1 MLMPPAA
8 MQQAGQAAAPSAY
21 EGEPISLN
29 FKDVD
34 LKDFFRFMHEI
45 SGLNFVLD
53 PNVSGVVTI
62 VLDEVPWDQAMAI
75 VMRNNSLDS
84 AVEGNVV
91 RIATLATLLR
101 EEEQQR
107 DLALAIEEAQPR
119 VTVTRTLS
127 YSRAGDMIATLKR
140 FLSSRGDVIADLRT
154 NTLIITDIQDVIT
167 RMDPLIKILDQK
179 SQQVEIEAR
188 VVAASRSFAR
198 DIGSQLA
205 AEYGA
210 KDQRAKRRSAT
221 YRASFSFW
229 AILTLLFVFLGMN
242 KQLDLDGW
250 FTETGRQFAINQ
262 GWYDLRWQIQEPM
275 VVGIALIGVSLL
287 ALLLA
292 ITRSLL
298 PRHTLAFVGTLLL
311 VIFLILKTLSFHH
324 LDNFL
329 DRELASVRLGTIIE
343 WIGMGCV
350 ALCAA
355 KNCWWYKSG
364 FIKPPIN
371 FAEES
376 APYRTG

>member
-1 MLMPPAA
+1 MYQLLGEITTQGWKPGGVHLNAI
-8 MQQAGQAAAPSAY
+8 QVLTVSAY
-21 EGEPISLN
+21 
-29 FKDVD
+29 
-34 LKDFFRFMHEI
+34 
-45 SGLNFVLD
+45 
-53 PNVSGVVTI
+53 
-62 VLDEVPWDQAMAI
+62 
-75 VMRNNSLDS
+75 
-84 AVEGNVV
+84 
-91 RIATLATLLR
+91 LLV
-101 EEEQQR
+101 
-107 DLALAIEEAQPR
+107 ALICAWALR
-119 VTVTRTLS
+119 V
-127 YSRAGDMIATLKR
+127 
-140 FLSSRGDVIADLRT
+140 
-154 NTLIITDIQDVIT
+154 
-167 RMDPLIKILDQK
+167 
-179 SQQVEIEAR
+179 AR
-188 VVAASRSFAR
+188 
-198 DIGSQLA
+198 IGSQLA